1 MILRFLKNGRKV
13 IAVCLVLILAFSS
26 MPVTASPAQ
35 SSLWDELAERMEG
48 SPFEAISILLES
60 LENGVTAFDAD
71 WLNWRNDEEK
81 LALRFY
87 SNAEAQEYALSF
99 EMVDRWDHIDFMA
112 FLNQERV
119 AVSSPFWGD
128 EALGIVFDTFGEDLL
143 TFVNGLYAREIINE
157 LPEAFE
163 LDTLIEYVRHFEEIV
178 FSEAIQDASRL
189 DLMAWWLPFMRH
201 VDQTTEW
208 VTLNSVQAQRASF
221 STDMDTLLEMYIAAI
236 DRFGEDNPLM
246 DDVRR
251 GIEDIRDTVD
261 YGTFNF
267 VTYTARGGRLLQVG
281 LDLSITETWTNW
293 RDEDITETYEVSM
306 VLNLGRH
313 ARDTWTL
320 ELSFGEPD
328 SSWRTAVIVAWEI
341 YEPCANSIEHRFV
354 SRSLIGHNWEVYE
367 YLFDAFEELFDEL
380 FEETPDWWDDDLED
394 KWFEFV
400 EERWDDAFQ
409 YMMEN
414 NVDTFTLGTRW
425 NRESGE
431 LVLFYEETGRWES
444 SDSITGTFTM
454 DDYSFAL
461 QFSEED
467 FNFKAYATIGVAVP
481 TTDFINLDQWADF
494 DYILEIWDMFF
505 GVTNVTHH
513 HAANMHF
520 PTAYCDAVTRVE
532 FDWDALDWDTF
543 DWDEFDMDGCQMAF
557 GWCTCLPCECGDVEQ
572 NVELLFIPSVPEPVE
587 VEGAVVVEKYVP
599 AANNI
604 AVVVN
609 CLFLHIRTGPGAGY
623 AAFNHLVVG
632 DVVIVLEQV
641 GDWTRVETDRGIG
654 WVSSAY
660 LEVRNA

>member
-1 MILRFLKNGRKV
+1 MVLNFLKNGRKV
-13 IAVCLVLILAFSS
+13 IAICIVLMLAFSS
-26 MPVTASPAQ
+26 MPMAANPAQ
-35 SSLWDELAERMEG
+35 SSLWDELAERIEG

-60 LENGVTAFDAD
+60 LENGVTAVDAD
-71 WLNWRNDEEK
+71 WLSWRNDEEK
-81 LALRFY
+81 LAFRFY
-87 SNAEAQEYALSF
+87 SNAEAQEYALNF

-128 EALGIVFDTFGEDLL
+128 DALGIVFNTFGEDLL
-143 TFVNGLYAREIINE
+143 AFVDGLYAREIIDE

-251 GIEDIRDTVD
+251 GIEEIGDTFD

-281 LDLSITETWTNW
+281 VDLFVTETWINW
-293 RDEDITETYEVSM
+293 RDEEVTDSHGVSM

-320 ELSFGEPD
+320 ELSFGGPNRV
-328 SSWRTAVIVAWEI
+328 WRDAVIIAWEI
-341 YEPCANSIEHRFV
+341 HAPCANSIEHRFV
-354 SRSLIGHNWEVYE
+354 SRSVTARDRLVSE
-367 YLFDAFEELFDEL
+367 YLLYTFMELHEEAWEI
-380 FEETPDWWDDDLED
+380 TWDDDVAA
-394 KWFEFV
+394 KWDAFLSEY
-400 EERWDDAFQ
+400 WDDTIQ
-409 YMMEN
+409 SMVVVDE
-414 NVDTFTLGTRW
+414 DTFTLGVGW

-431 LVLFYEETGRWES
+431 LVLFYEETGRWEG

-461 QFSEED
+461 QFNEED
-467 FNFKAYATIGVAVP
+467 FNFKAYATIGVTVP
-481 TTDFINLDQWADF
+481 TTDFINLDQWADL
-494 DYILEIWDMFF
+494 DYLLEIWDMFF
-505 GVTNVTHH
+505 GAASVTHH
-513 HAANMHF
+513 HVANMHF
-520 PTAYCDAVTRVE
+520 PTAYCDAVERVE
-532 FDWDALDWDTF
+532 FDWDAFDWDAF
-543 DWDEFDMDGCQMAF
+543 DWDEFGMDVCQMAF
-557 GWCTCLPCECGDVEQ
+557 GWCTCLPCECGNLGQ
-572 NVELLFIPSVPEPVE
+572 NVELLFIPAMPEPVV
-587 VEGAVVVEKYVP
+587 VEGDMVVEKYTPV
-599 AANNI
+599 ATNI
-604 AVVVN
+604 AVVAN
-609 CLFLHIRTGPGAGY
+609 CVFLHIRTGPGAGY

-632 DVVIVLEQV
+632 DIVIVLEQV
-641 GDWTRVETDRGIG
+641 GDWTRVETDHGIG

-660 LEVRNA
+660 LEVR